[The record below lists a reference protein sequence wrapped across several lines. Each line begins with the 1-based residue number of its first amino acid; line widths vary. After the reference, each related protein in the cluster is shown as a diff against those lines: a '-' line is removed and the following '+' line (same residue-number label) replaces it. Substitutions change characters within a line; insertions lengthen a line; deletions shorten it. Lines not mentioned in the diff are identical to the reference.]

1 MDNGDT
7 CEKRAM
13 GHQGV
18 GGFEVIEAAKTQLEK
33 VCPGIV
39 SCADIVALAARDA
52 VLLVPSFPTI
62 LKVRKDELR

>member
-1 MDNGDT
+1 MKQGCDGSILINSGSTSD
-7 CEKRAM
+7 EKNAF

-18 GGFEVIEAAKTQLEK
+18 GGFDVIENAKTQLEA

-52 VLLVPSFPTI
+52 LLLVTS
-62 LKVRKDELR
+62 